1 MTDGQN
7 KLLELPE
14 SLQELKKVSKRDLLK
29 AFLEDIKNSDE
40 PRYKELEPLDFYER
54 YVSFCEQKGEKAVFE
69 RSEFWEELLALC
81 PNFPRPERCYTFGE
95 LQAIIIIDTHE
106 NPVVSWYVST
116 LRAQIEDH
124 RPPRLLNVHDVF
136 LSFYSWL
143 CESYSPKDKIIR
155 CSKLYDMYRDFC
167 ERRKYNKKYDPL
179 DFWKHTKREFPELD
193 YEKVFTFEEFR
204 KILAENLYAF
214 PF

>member
-1 MTDGQN
+1 MNTTVKKFLDAIGRSQKPKDTEIEVGEMYRLYTVFCQQN
-7 KLLELPE
+7 GLTPIPQPAFW
-14 SLQELKKVSKRDLLK
+14 QEVK
-29 AFLEDIKNSDE
+29 A
-40 PRYKELEPLDFYER
+40 
-54 YVSFCEQKGEKAVFE
+54 A
-69 RSEFWEELLALC
+69 C
-81 PNFPRPERCYTFGE
+81 PNLDLGRVSYTFGE

-124 RPPRLLNVHDVF
+124 GPPSLNAHDVF